1 MTNVRKLM
9 CNRTA
14 QVTISEMCITVS
26 CSYYIVVGRSVHVI
40 HIKNNC
46 GKPKLDPHKNSI
58 KLLNC
63 SMYV

>member
-1 MTNVRKLM
+1 M

-40 HIKNNC
+40 HIKNNW

-58 KLLNC
+58 NYKKIAVIVLC
-63 SMYV
+63 MRV